1 MSWYSKILTN
11 SNQKIAIIGMGLENQ
26 QFLNW
31 LLQTVKI
38 NPNRLIV
45 ADVSGQP
52 SDFLQEILE
61 KNPSIKS
68 FFGANYLDC
77 LNPEI
82 QPQTNPQNDEQT
94 NQENQSDS
102 QVGWVFKAPG
112 VWSLKPEI
120 VSFSKRVGVGRVHSS
135 LLFFLEACKNSV
147 IAITGTKGKTTT
159 SSFAY
164 HLLKTILPKKD
175 NKMADEIHYCGNS
188 SNVSPYQFWQK
199 KPPLNHLFVLELSS
213 FQLQDLDFAQISA
226 HTGVIT
232 NYFVDHQD
240 QHASVEE
247 YWQAKDTLLKYQ
259 TLDDFAVVSDQIMD
273 KTSLDFT
280 HKNCIILDQKMA
292 DDLVFQTL
300 QANPNLPGKHN
311 IKNIAQAVYA
321 VANLV
326 LSADSTTQKINQN
339 ICDSWI
345 LSHKEGICGA
355 INSFQPVPHRLCKIY
370 TLNHTLNFQD
380 SKTASKNIKINF
392 WDDGAATEPD
402 AVEAGVSSLFSSS
415 SLILLQLAGV
425 DKGGDLDNCIK
436 TIQKGLDLGYIWGVL
451 GTGSVAKNFQQKA
464 SFSFSNNIS
473 QTLHECVS
481 QNYVEFLKQAILST
495 NQQNKDTIEV
505 IFSPSG
511 SSFDEFKSYSH
522 RSDWWVEE
530 IKEIAKQLANK

>member
-31 LLQTVKI
+31 LLQTANISSGRIILADISVK
-38 NPNRLIV
+38 
-45 ADVSGQP
+45 P
-52 SDFLQEILE
+52 SEVLQQILD
-61 KNPSIKS
+61 KNPEIKC
-68 FFGANYLDC
+68 FFGENYLNC
-77 LNPEI
+77 LNPE
-82 QPQTNPQNDEQT
+82 N
-94 NQENQSDS
+94 

-120 VSFSKRVGVGRVHSS
+120 LSFSRRVGYGRVHSS

-159 SSFAY
+159 SLFAY
-164 HLLKTILPKKD
+164 HLLKTILPQNC

-188 SNVSPYQFWQK
+188 SNISPYQFWQK
-199 KPPLNHLFVLELSS
+199 NPPLNHLFVLELSS

-226 HTGVIT
+226 HIGIIT

-259 TLDDFAVVSDQIMD
+259 TLDDFAVVSDQILD

-292 DDLVFQTL
+292 DDLVFKTL

-326 LSADSTTQKINQN
+326 LSADSTTQKSNQN
-339 ICDSWI
+339 ICDNWI
-345 LSHKEGICGA
+345 LSHKKDISLA
-355 INSFQPVPHRLCKIY
+355 INSFQPVAHRPVRRTGRRLRPLALRRRSY
-370 TLNHTLNFQD
+370 FD
-380 SKTASKNIKINF
+380 STHANCSTASRIPAGC
-392 WDDGAATEPD
+392 DRPPVRSMRRRGRAA
-402 AVEAGVSSLFSSS
+402 
-415 SLILLQLAGV
+415 
-425 DKGGDLDNCIK
+425 
-436 TIQKGLDLGYIWGVL
+436 
-451 GTGSVAKNFQQKA
+451 
-464 SFSFSNNIS
+464 
-473 QTLHECVS
+473 
-481 QNYVEFLKQAILST
+481 
-495 NQQNKDTIEV
+495 
-505 IFSPSG
+505 
-511 SSFDEFKSYSH
+511 
-522 RSDWWVEE
+522 
-530 IKEIAKQLANK
+530 